1 MPFCDRHGR
10 ANAAQRAAWI
20 GAAKRR
26 ASRQDRPHKATL
38 PAHQGPGLWIVRQKG
53 FWFGPE
59 NAKLPKVGEFTVVVY
74 VGGAALQRPPNYA
87 GFLLHVPWP
96 LQLRSVAP
104 AIYAVGRALAQQ
116 GKVLICGQ
124 PEARHALVTQI
135 AQALH
140 VPPSVSNRQRSAR

>member
-1 MPFCDRHGR
+1 MR

-26 ASRQDRPHKATL
+26 ALRQDRPHKATL

-59 NAKLPKVGEFTVVVY
+59 NAKIPRAGEFAVVVY
-74 VGGAALQRPPNYA
+74 VGGAVLQRPQDYK
-87 GFLLHVPWP
+87 GTFFHIP
-96 LQLRSVAP
+96 LPLKLRSVAP
-104 AIYAVGRALAQQ
+104 AIYNVGRALTLR

-135 AQALH
+135 AQALY
-140 VPPSVSNRQRSAR
+140 VPPSESNRQRSAR